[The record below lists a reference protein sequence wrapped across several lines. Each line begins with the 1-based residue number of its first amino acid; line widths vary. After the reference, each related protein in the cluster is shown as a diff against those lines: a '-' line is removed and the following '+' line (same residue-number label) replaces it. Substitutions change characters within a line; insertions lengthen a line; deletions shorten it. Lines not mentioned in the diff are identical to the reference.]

1 MTLLLI
7 DAGGTIS
14 SQPDA
19 QGRLAGSS
27 GGLGALG
34 EVVTRQVYSGLSEE
48 MTFADMARVRDAVLA
63 GLADPAISG
72 VIVAHG
78 TDAMEETA
86 FLTDLALGSPQKP
99 VIFTGAMLP
108 ISYPG
113 SDAPA
118 NLANALAA
126 ARSPALAAHGA
137 LVVFWGHLIP
147 AAAVYKH
154 STTALDGFR
163 WRLGTPGT
171 VLGETVQPP
180 APLRRAPALAPVLP
194 SGPCPILSLAGGDEG
209 FAIEA
214 ALDAGAKGLVLMAL
228 GRGNASAGAC
238 AAVARAAGREGVP
251 VVVASRCPVGATA
264 PDYAT
269 GQRLADAGAVF
280 AGDLGPSQAR
290 ILLACVLASGGDV
303 AAAFLQRGQLL
314 GAAAPTCA

>member
-14 SQPDA
+14 SKPDA

-27 GGLGALG
+27 GGLGAMG

-63 GLADPAISG
+63 GLADSAISG

-86 FLTDLALGSPQKP
+86 FLTDLALGSPAKP

-126 ARSPALAAHGA
+126 ARSPALAAHRYSCR
-137 LVVFWGHLIP
+137 V
-147 AAAVYKH
+147 
-154 STTALDGFR
+154 
-163 WRLGTPGT
+163 WR
-171 VLGETVQPP
+171 
-180 APLRRAPALAPVLP
+180 
-194 SGPCPILSLAGGDEG
+194 
-209 FAIEA
+209 F
-214 ALDAGAKGLVLMAL
+214 
-228 GRGNASAGAC
+228 
-238 AAVARAAGREGVP
+238 
-251 VVVASRCPVGATA
+251 
-264 PDYAT
+264 
-269 GQRLADAGAVF
+269 
-280 AGDLGPSQAR
+280 
-290 ILLACVLASGGDV
+290 
-303 AAAFLQRGQLL
+303 
-314 GAAAPTCA
+314 